1 MTYEKKAEKPSS
13 EILQTLLIEINERC
27 LQRSLTVGER
37 DPSAP
42 PIDTYVEQDDG
53 NGKRIVATPEYRAWF
68 VRTYCA
74 ERDEV
79 SVPKASPVPK
89 AQEHGAGRRGR
100 PNAVLLDE
108 F

>member
-27 LQRSLTVGER
+27 LQRSLTAGER

-53 NGKRIVATPEYRAWF
+53 NGKRIVATPEYRDWF
-68 VRTYCA
+68 IRTYCA

-79 SVPKASPVPK
+79 SVPKACPSAK
-89 AQEHGAGRRGR
+89 APEHGTGRRGR

>member
-1 MTYEKKAEKPSS
+1 MSPDKKAEKPSS
-13 EILQTLLIEINERC
+13 EILQSLLIDINERC
-27 LQRSLTVGER
+27 LQRSLTAGER

-79 SVPKASPVPK
+79 SVPKACPVPK

-100 PNAVLLDE
+100 PNAVLLEE